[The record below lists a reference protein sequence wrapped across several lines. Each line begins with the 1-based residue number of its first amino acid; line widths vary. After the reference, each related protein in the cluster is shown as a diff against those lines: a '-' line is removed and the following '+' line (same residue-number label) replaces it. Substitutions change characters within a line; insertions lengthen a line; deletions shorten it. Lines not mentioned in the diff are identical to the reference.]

1 MLKNLRKRTTD
12 QKGLTLIEL
21 LAVIVILG
29 IIAAIAVP
37 SIGGL
42 INKTKNDAKV
52 AEAVQIVNAAKLYI
66 TTNPSPK
73 NLKHSDLDSY
83 LEKVKDKDFIV
94 IVSKD
99 TSSGKF
105 SYELQDH
112 EGSQIVNKTD
122 KVSEREL
129 LEFSGNDP
137 EADSSD
143 DDN

>member
-1 MLKNLRKRTTD
+1 MIKNLRKRLKD

-52 AEAVQIVNAAKLYI
+52 SEAVQIVNAAKLFV
-66 TTNPSPK
+66 TTNPK
-73 NLKHSDLDSY
+73 AQDLTHDDLESY
-83 LEKVKDKDFIV
+83 LEKVKDDSFTVKVTKD
-94 IVSKD
+94 KD
-99 TSSGKF
+99 SGKF
-105 SYELQDH
+105 SYSLVDH
-112 EGSQIVNKTD
+112 EGSTIVNNSSTVTED
-122 KVSEREL
+122 EL

-137 EADSSD
+137 KKKEESGS
-143 DDN
+143 